1 MYVCNY
7 MFKLFQIIQREINL
21 IFKYKYLIY
30 YKNRTMDKNVHQN
43 CYDYIQSNNILDLV
57 SFNLQNKPMIESIQT
72 HTIEGILQV
81 YQLLLEDKSN
91 DIQLAVNYYVHQYV
105 NSYINEYVINQLNY
119 NRRKQKVL
127 QLKQIKLPEQ
137 RSVEW
142 FQMRKNVLTA
152 SSFAAAL
159 GKCHYT
165 SREQLILDKV
175 SDVPKPYVSNPI
187 TEWGVKYEEIATKF
201 YERLKNVNILEFGL
215 IKHPD
220 FPIFGASPD
229 GICSEN
235 SPPELIGR
243 MLEIK
248 CPPKRKF
255 TKSVPKNYMYQMQGQ
270 LECCD
275 LDECD
280 FLQVKLEE
288 YSDFDEY
295 LKDTNSEPG
304 QTKNGLPKGCVV
316 TYRDL
321 FSEKNMYLYP
331 ELYESDQYY
340 IDWEKNQ
347 KQWIQEN
354 EKEYYETKW
363 FCITRYECTLVKRD
377 RSFWNDAMPE
387 IIRFWEDVDYYKQ
400 HGTESLEKTVESK
413 RYKKPVTFI
422 DTKEC
427 MID

>member
-1 MYVCNY
+1 MDS
-7 MFKLFQIIQREINL
+7 IIH
-21 IFKYKYLIY
+21 
-30 YKNRTMDKNVHQN
+30 KNV
-43 CYDYIQSNNILDLV
+43 YDYFQSNNIFDIILL
-57 SFNLQNKPMIESIQT
+57 NINNKSIINSTKKNTIRELIQCYSIIHENNNSDIFKSIE
-72 HTIEGILQV
+72 
-81 YQLLLEDKSN
+81 
-91 DIQLAVNYYVHQYV
+91 YYIYQYV
-105 NSYINEYVINQLNY
+105 DWIINDYVLKNKIYIIRKNKVSKLRQL
-119 NRRKQKVL
+119 
-127 QLKQIKLPEQ
+127 KLPEQ
-137 RSVEW
+137 RSIDW
-142 FQMRKNVLTA
+142 FNMRKSVLTA

-165 SREQLILDKV
+165 SRDQLILDKASTV
-175 SDVPKPYVSNPI
+175 ERPYESNPI

-201 YERLKNVNILEFGL
+201 YEHLKKVKIIEFGM
-215 IKHPD
+215 IPHPK

-229 GICSEN
+229 GICSED

-255 TKSVPKNYMYQMQGQ
+255 TKSVPQNYMYQMQGQ

-295 LKDTNSEPG
+295 VKDTNSESG

-321 FSEKNMYLYP
+321 FSEKNLYLYP
-331 ELYESDQYY
+331 ELYKSDQYY
-340 IDWEKNQ
+340 IDWDANQ
-347 KQWIQEN
+347 KKWIQEN
-354 EKEYYETKW
+354 KKEYYETKW
-363 FCITRYECTLVKRD
+363 FCITRYECTLVERN
-377 RSFWNDAMPE
+377 RNFWNDAMPE
-387 IIRFWEDVDYYKQ
+387 IIRFWEDVEYYKR
-400 HGTESLEKTVESK
+400 HGTESLEKIVESK

-422 DTKEC
+422 NTKEC